1 MKEESGYRMS
11 VFLSG
16 CLPVLALI
24 FGVYIFIGRFVAG
37 IVVDFTQNIL
47 MGTWYYNLIMC
58 YFSAFMD
65 RDSFVPSLLIGEYG
79 LLTMVPVYLL
89 GLLLPLVFSF
99 YFVLYLLKD
108 SGLLHRSPLGY
119 TTFDIWDCR

>member
-1 MKEESGYRMS
+1 MKEESGSRMS

-47 MGTWYYNLIMC
+47 MGTWYYTIIVI
-58 YFSAFMD
+58 FQHS
-65 RDSFVPSLLIGEYG
+65 
-79 LLTMVPVYLL
+79 
-89 GLLLPLVFSF
+89 
-99 YFVLYLLKD
+99 
-108 SGLLHRSPLGY
+108 
-119 TTFDIWDCR
+119 